1 MSPVPSAAPT
11 LAATFERDAEVPEGA
26 IEILMTF
33 GPDFE
38 PKAATAKA
46 GTVVFALRNDKGDGP
61 PALHNFLLGK
71 SVEEPPFAN
80 SPSLASG
87 FSGTLTVEGLEAG
100 TYTYWCT
107 ILGPDGTPHSQ
118 MGMTGTLTVTP

>member
-1 MSPVPSAAPT
+1 M
-11 LAATFERDAEVPEGA
+11 
-26 IEILMTF
+26 
-33 GPDFE
+33 
-38 PKAATAKA
+38 
-46 GTVVFALRNDKGDGP
+46 FALRNDKGDGP
-61 PALHNFLLGK
+61 PALHNFLLGT
-71 SVEEPPFAN
+71 SVDEPPLVS

-87 FSGTLTVEGLEAG
+87 FSGTLTVEGIEAG